1 MPPTRTPATAT
12 TQTVAQVNQTVL
24 LEVLRRHGSL
34 SRQRLAAE
42 SGLSTATVH
51 RLVEVLRAE
60 GLVEVEAVR
69 APSSGGRPPQLIRY
83 NARAQTVLAVAMR
96 PRRIVGV
103 VADLDGTVLHEA
115 EHHWA
120 FPGPDGP
127 RETTAAELTG
137 PLLALVDDLR
147 AWAGRHAGPPRALV
161 AGVPGVVRD
170 RTGLVEFAPA
180 LEWPGLRLGAL
191 LQERYGVPVAVESN
205 VNLVALAVQ
214 QAEEASGVS
223 DLAAVVV
230 GIEVG
235 AGIVLDGRLHRGRLG
250 AAGALG
256 HLMSGHAALDRPL
269 GRTGDTQAR
278 IGDHAVDRRI
288 TEAGLTVSGTPAERV
303 AELFRLGREGHPAAV
318 RLIGELTDDLALL
331 VANLSA
337 LLAPELIALGG
348 RLFWESGGEL
358 PAAIESRLQG
368 RVPVLPRLVVVHSTT
383 TELVGAAAAA
393 VRLADGATFI
403 TR

>member
-1 MPPTRTPATAT
+1 M
-12 TQTVAQVNQTVL
+12 
-24 LEVLRRHGSL
+24 LEVLRRHGTL
-34 SRQRLAAE
+34 SRQRLATE

-51 RLVEVLRAE
+51 RLVEVLRAA
-60 GLVEVEAVR
+60 GLVEVEAER

-103 VADLDGTVLHEA
+103 VTDLDGTVLHEA
-115 EHHWA
+115 EHYWEFA
-120 FPGPDGP
+120 AGSGSAGPAGQAGSPGAGPAAERP
-127 RETTAAELTG
+127 REITAADLTG
-137 PLLALVDDLR
+137 PLLALLDGLR
-147 AWAGRHAGPPRALV
+147 GWAGRHAGEPRALV

-170 RTGLVEFAPA
+170 RTGLVEFASA
-180 LEWPGLRLGAL
+180 LDWPGLRLGAL

-214 QAEEASGVS
+214 RTEAAAGVG

-250 AAGALG
+250 SAGALG
-256 HLMSGHAALDRPL
+256 SLMSGRDALDRPL

-288 TEAGLTVSGTPAERV
+288 TEAGLSVSGSPAERV
-303 AELFRLGREGHPAAV
+303 GELFRLGRDGNPAAL
-318 RLIGELTDDLALL
+318 RLIDELTDDLALL
-331 VANLSA
+331 VANLSVV
-337 LLAPELIALGG
+337 LGPELVALGG
-348 RLFWESGGEL
+348 RLFWESGGLL

-368 RVPVLPRLVVVHSTT
+368 RIPAPPRLMVVHTTT